1 MAEYIDPLNLR
12 KIFVEY
18 FLGDQN
24 LFAVAFIL
32 IIGVLCAKFGIPD
45 RLTMILIAI
54 SSVIMGASLGQLWY
68 SLILFLVGFALY
80 KMFSRVWE

>member
-1 MAEYIDPLNLR
+1 MAEYINPLNLR

-24 LFAVAFIL
+24 LFAIAFIL
-32 IIGVLCAKFGIPD
+32 VIGVLCAKFGIPD
-45 RLTMILIAI
+45 RLTMVLIAI

-68 SLILFLVGFALY
+68 SLILFIIGFALY
-80 KMFSRVWE
+80 KIFSRILE